1 MTVLADANDFTAFL
15 VLSMCETYGAPA
27 EVSRD
32 TLWADVGTEAS
43 RLDLFEQ
50 FEDHFVVHFSD
61 DDRES
66 VQKVGDILDLLAKH
80 DMAIREGRA
89 HA

>member
-1 MTVLADANDFTAFL
+1 MTVLAAANDFTAFL

-27 EVSRD
+27 LVSCD
-32 TLWADVGTEAS
+32 TLWVDVGTEAS

-50 FEDHFVVHFSD
+50 FEDHFVVHFTD
-61 DDRES
+61 EEREGIR
-66 VQKVGDILDLLAKH
+66 KVGDILDLLAAR
-80 DMAIREGRA
+80 DAALRERA

>member
-32 TLWADVGTEAS
+32 TLWIDVGTERS

-50 FEDHFVVHFSD
+50 FEDHFVIHFTD
-61 DDRES
+61 DEREG
-66 VQKVGDILDLLAKH
+66 VRKVGDILDLLAGR
-80 DMAIREGRA
+80 DAAIREGRA